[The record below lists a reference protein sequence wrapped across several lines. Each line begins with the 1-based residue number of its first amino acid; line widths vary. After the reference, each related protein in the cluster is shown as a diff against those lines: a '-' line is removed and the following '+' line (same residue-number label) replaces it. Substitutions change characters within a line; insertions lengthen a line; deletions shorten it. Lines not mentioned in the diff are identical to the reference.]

1 MELRL
6 KNVLM
11 LLVPSSI
18 LSFTYFWWWQKRI
31 KAPEKEDKTLKPEV
45 VEEPIVTFKDIEE
58 ELVEEIL
65 DNADTFDDSLSLHE
79 FNHGSVKRK
88 REHSSCDADSAY
100 VEDFSSDNVS
110 ITGSDTNSNKTTSN
124 PDTTNACDYIQPD
137 EVIEAPVYE
146 EIIAPEVSESV
157 ESAPSNNFRDW
168 FSPAPV
174 IITEDEN
181 HNKPACEDK
190 ISSEVC
196 QNVESAP
203 DNNFQDW
210 FNSGYESDK
219 EEKDRIEI
227 HWGSQPVSDFEADT
241 ENQTVKDYVGGVAI
255 ENLSIVLEREYNERK
270 AKNLKKTEKVK
281 STPKK
286 SPRSPK
292 KSPRTPKTPKSADSR
307 FPPKSP
313 KHKKT
318 PKRKDREMEKPWRN
332 EPEKVESPEDGSDSE
347 VFPLY
352 PNDFVVMEYT
362 VAEDLCGKIIG
373 KHGKAVKDIN
383 EKTGAF
389 VCIEAEKVGPKCVL
403 SIAGLYCQVQDAE
416 KALMT
421 KHKNALKRHVSQWP
435 ANNEVQNSILP
446 SDDYVSVIVTAVIN
460 AGNLFVQVFNS
471 DVDSNLIQ
479 LQKDLD
485 IAYNQPPQ
493 RLMYHESRKPTIGE
507 ICISFIDN
515 MWCRVRVVEHSSE
528 SQVVVVF
535 VDYGGSVVIDWHLL
549 YKIRDPFLELP
560 AQAIQCYITDSYPLP
575 NQADYSYSANL
586 TLNQMIEGK
595 VLHAYVHGSCND
607 IPCVELFYTNEETN
621 EDVSVNGNLVNWGL
635 VSAYAPIIIDDSQMI
650 EVNAVVPQEVS
661 PAPLTV
667 EQ

>member
-1 MELRL
+1 
-6 KNVLM
+6 M

-18 LSFTYFWWWQKRI
+18 LSFTYFWWWQKKI
-31 KAPEKEDKTLKPEV
+31 KPQEKKEEVLKPEFE
-45 VEEPIVTFKDIEE
+45 EEPVVSSKDIEE
-58 ELVEEIL
+58 EIVEEIL
-65 DNADTFDDSLSLHE
+65 DNADTFDDSLSLQE
-79 FNHGSVKRK
+79 FHHGSVKRK

-110 ITGSDTNSNKTTSN
+110 VTGSDTNSHKTTSN
-124 PDTTNACDYIQPD
+124 PDTSNTCNDIQPD
-137 EVIEAPVYE
+137 EIIEVPVYE
-146 EIIAPEVSESV
+146 EVIAPEVSENV

-168 FSPAPV
+168 FSPAPLIV
-174 IITEDEN
+174 TEDEN
-181 HNKPACEDK
+181 SNKPVCEEF
-190 ISSEVC
+190 IAPEVC
-196 QNVESAP
+196 ENVESAP
-203 DNNFQDW
+203 NNNFRDW

-219 EEKDRIEI
+219 EEKERMEI

-241 ENQTVKDYVGGVAI
+241 DCQTVNKDCVGGVAI

-292 KSPRTPKTPKSADSR
+292 KSPKTPKTPKSSDSR

-318 PKRKDREMEKPWRN
+318 PKRKDREMDKPWRDQ
-332 EPEKVESPEDGSDSE
+332 PEKVESPEKESDTE

-389 VCIEAEKVGPKCVL
+389 VCIETEKVGPKCLL

-421 KHKNALKRHVSQWP
+421 KHKNALKKHVSQWP
-435 ANNEVQNSILP
+435 ASNEVKNSVLS
-446 SDDYVSVIVTAVIN
+446 SDNYINVIVTAVIN
-460 AGNLFVQVFNS
+460 AGNLFLQVFDS

-493 RLMYHESRKPTIGE
+493 RVMYHESRKPTVGE

-515 MWCRVRVVEHSSE
+515 MWCRVRVLEYTSE

-549 YKIRDPFLELP
+549 YKIRYKLLSF
-560 AQAIQCYITDSYPLP
+560 
-575 NQADYSYSANL
+575 
-586 TLNQMIEGK
+586 
-595 VLHAYVHGSCND
+595 
-607 IPCVELFYTNEETN
+607 
-621 EDVSVNGNLVNWGL
+621 
-635 VSAYAPIIIDDSQMI
+635 
-650 EVNAVVPQEVS
+650 
-661 PAPLTV
+661 
-667 EQ
+667 